1 MAPCIKWTR
10 TICGLLL
17 AFLVVGCYPESTVRV
32 EEVSTE
38 RPVLTADEQSAGDLN
53 VETFCSLTKIRT
65 GVARLSWEVKPAVVG
80 KQRIDVTVFKQGFE
94 KGLYGTISPIEPDV
108 ELLAPELKE
117 PDLNA
122 LVPVLSLTPVE
133 MTYDEER
140 AEISVDVEGLEPG
153 LIYSWRVVT
162 LTDEG
167 WVPGNIASVEAPV
180 CVADMMDSR

>member
-53 VETFCSLTKIRT
+53 VEVFCSPTKIRT
-65 GVARLSWEVKPAVVG
+65 SVARLTWVNPDSAQQ
-80 KQRIDVTVFKQGFE
+80 QRIDVAVYKQGFE
-94 KGLYGTISPIEPDV
+94 EGFFGTLSPIKPQGKF
-108 ELLAPELKE
+108 LAPELKE
-117 PDLNA
+117 PELNA
-122 LVPVLSLTPVE
+122 LAPVLDLAIVE
-133 MTYDEER
+133 ATYDEER
-140 AEISVDVEGLEPG
+140 AEMSLDIEGLEPG
-153 LIYSWRVVT
+153 LIYHWRVVT

-167 WVPGNIASVEAPV
+167 WVSGNIASVEAPV
-180 CVADMMDSR
+180 CVADMLDSE